1 MKKNRNII
9 IITIILIIIAVALF
23 MQNHYSTLDKYE
35 TDFSVND
42 TASIT
47 KIFIADKNVNAVTI
61 SREGGHWILDG
72 ESLANT
78 KIVNTLL
85 STLKRIKVKS
95 PVSLASHNSV
105 VKRLSSIGKKVEIY
119 QEVYGIDMFGIK
131 LFKHEKLT
139 KVFFVGDV
147 TKDNLGTYML
157 MDGAERPY
165 IVYLPNF
172 RGFISPRFSPMIDD
186 WRSHVVFSDKLAD
199 IKSLKLYFAD
209 RDSMGFKLE
218 VIDAMGNY
226 EITRLRDG
234 SKVESYDTL
243 KVLNMLTSF
252 ADLRYESRLNNI
264 LPPQKIDSIVNSPSL
279 FELTLVNKDE
289 DTTYMKCFKK
299 NRISEEIAN
308 QYEKLTPVD
317 HDRFYALINGGD
329 DFVLMQFYVF
339 DKVLYPLDYY
349 LKP

>member
-9 IITIILIIIAVALF
+9 IITIILIIVAVALF
-23 MQNHYSTLDKYE
+23 MQNHYSTLNKYE
-35 TDFSVND
+35 TDFSVED

-47 KIFIADKNVNAVTI
+47 KIFIADKNVNSVTI
-61 SREGGHWILDG
+61 SREGDHWILNG

-78 KIVNTLL
+78 KVVNTLL
-85 STLKRIKVKS
+85 STLKKIRVKS
-95 PVSLASHNSV
+95 PVSLASYNNV
-105 VKRLSSIGKKVEIY
+105 IKRLSSIGKKIEIY
-119 QEVYGIDMFGIK
+119 QEVYRIDMFGMK

-139 KVFFVGDV
+139 KVFYVGDV
-147 TKDNLGTYML
+147 TRDNLGTYML
-157 MDGAERPY
+157 MDGAENPY

-172 RGFISPRFSPMIDD
+172 RGFVSARFSPLIDD
-186 WRSHVVFSDKLAD
+186 WRSHVVFNHKLSD
-199 IKSLKLYFAD
+199 IKSLKLYFPEK
-209 RDSMGFKLE
+209 DSMGFSLGI
-218 VIDAMGNY
+218 IDAMGNY
-226 EITRLRDG
+226 EITSLRDR
-234 SKVESYDTL
+234 SKVKSYDTL
-243 KVLNMLTSF
+243 RVLNMLTSF

-264 LPPQKIDSIVNSPSL
+264 LAPQKIDSIVNSPSL
-279 FELTLVNKDE
+279 FELTLVTKEN
-289 DTTYMKCFKK
+289 DTTFVKAFKR
-299 NRISEEIAN
+299 NRISEAIAN

>member
-9 IITIILIIIAVALF
+9 VITLVLVIVAIALLL
-23 MQNHYSTLDKYE
+23 QNNYSTLSKYE
-35 TDFSVND
+35 TDFSVED

-47 KIFIADKNVNAVTI
+47 KIFIADKSVNSVTI
-61 SREGGHWILDG
+61 SRDG
-72 ESLANT
+72 SRWLLNNKALANT
-78 KIVNTLL
+78 KVVNTLL
-85 STLKRIKVKS
+85 STIKRIKVKS

-119 QEVYGIDMFGIK
+119 QEVYRIDMFGLK

-147 TKDNLGTYML
+147 TRDNLGTYML
-157 MDGAERPY
+157 MEGAERPY

-186 WRSHVVFSDKLAD
+186 WRSHVVFKDKLSD
-199 IKSLKLYFAD
+199 IKSLKLQFTE
-209 RDSMGFKLE
+209 RDSMGFHLE

-226 EITRLRDG
+226 EISRLLDG
-234 SKVESYDTL
+234 SKVKSYDTL

-264 LPPQKIDSIVNSPSL
+264 LAPQKIDSIVNSPSL
-279 FELTLVNKDE
+279 FELTLVNKDD
-289 DTTYMKCFKK
+289 DTTYMKCFTK
-299 NRISEEIAN
+299 NRLSEEIAN

-317 HDRFYALINGGD
+317 HDRFYALINDGD

-349 LKP
+349 LN

>member
-9 IITIILIIIAVALF
+9 IITIILIIVAVGLF
-23 MQNHYSTLDKYE
+23 MQNHYSTLNKYE

-47 KIFIADKNVNAVTI
+47 KIFIADKNVNSVTI
-61 SREGGHWILDG
+61 SREGNHWILNG

-119 QEVYGIDMFGIK
+119 QEIYRIDMFGIK

-139 KVFFVGDV
+139 KVFYVGDV
-147 TKDNLGTYML
+147 TRDNLGTYML

-186 WRSHVVFSDKLAD
+186 WRSHVVFHDKLAD

-209 RDSMGFKLE
+209 RDSMGFRLE
-218 VIDAMGNY
+218 VVDAMGNY
-226 EITRLRDG
+226 EITRLLDG
-234 SKVESYDTL
+234 SKVKSYDTL

-279 FELTLVNKDE
+279 FELTLVNKDG

-299 NRISEEIAN
+299 NRLSEAIAN